1 MVTIEDGRRQLSQPF
16 RPEGKA
22 MPPMNAICA
31 STSLDSDVGAI
42 IPAATH
48 LWSLPP
54 RLGQSGG
61 LCAGVQKVDGLWLP
75 LRDETQVDVKVYG
88 KRVLTID
95 HGPYQITDKSEL
107 AEEQLN

>member
-1 MVTIEDGRRQLSQPF
+1 MRFVRRRLLIP
-16 RPEGKA
+16 
-22 MPPMNAICA
+22 
-31 STSLDSDVGAI
+31 TSERSSPLLPTCGVFPRGADFV
-42 IPAATH
+42 
-48 LWSLPP
+48 
-54 RLGQSGG
+54 REY
-61 LCAGVQKVDGLWLP
+61 QKVDGLWLP